1 MHRLKTSII
10 YTAALAAV
18 VGVAGFFIAP
28 PIAKSVLTKKLS
40 EALHRPASI
49 KKSGSTPS
57 CFPQRSRRVQTE
69 IAKAFLNGYASSRLM
84 QMKPT

>member
-1 MHRLKTSII
+1 MHRLKTIII

-40 EALHRPASI
+40 EALHRPVLIKEIRINPFVLSATTASC
-49 KKSGSTPS
+49 S
-57 CFPQRSRRVQTE
+57 
-69 IAKAFLNGYASSRLM
+69 N
-84 QMKPT
+84 